1 MLAQVRLL
9 NFRNYDSCQVR
20 FAPGMNFLLGDN
32 GQGKTNIL
40 EAVYYLALL
49 RSFRTNMINDLCQW
63 PQDSFVLHGLLES
76 PPNPPETLAVSY
88 GSERRLLINNT
99 PVYRASDFINRFLC
113 VTFIPQ
119 DLELICGPPARR
131 RRFLDIAISQ
141 LDAGYLR
148 HLQAFYEALKSRNAM
163 LKQPDKY
170 PPATIRA
177 YDQVLVKHTAA
188 IELARRRFAAS
199 MDDILV
205 DKSRQLFGEQHLI
218 TLKYLSRLGFYLESC
233 EGDEEELSK
242 AYSQGLQHSF
252 ERDLKNGST
261 SCGPHRA
268 ELSCLLD
275 QKQLQKFG
283 SQGEMRMA
291 SLAMRFALL
300 DLIRSQRNPDD
311 VVILVDDVIGELDE
325 QRRANFIAELNKS
338 GQILFACTRIPREF
352 TAAAKVLKIRGGK
365 IED

>member
-1 MLAQVRLL
+1 
-9 NFRNYDSCQVR
+9 
-20 FAPGMNFLLGDN
+20 MNFLIGDN

-49 RSFRTNMINDLCQW
+49 RSFRTSVIDDLCQW
-63 PQDSFVLHGLLES
+63 PQNSFVLHGLLES
-76 PPNPPETLAVSY
+76 PPNLPETLAVSY
-88 GSERRLLINNT
+88 GSERRLLINDA

-119 DLELICGPPARR
+119 DLDLVCGPPAQR

-163 LKQPDKY
+163 LKQSDKY
-170 PPATIRA
+170 PPTTIRA
-177 YDQVLVKHTAA
+177 YDQVLVKHAVA
-188 IELARRRFAAS
+188 IELARRHFAVG
-199 MDDILV
+199 MNEVLV
-205 DKSRQLFGEQHLI
+205 DKSRQLFGEQHVV
-218 TLKYLSRLGFYLESC
+218 TLKYLSRLGFCLESC

-242 AYSQGLQHSF
+242 AYSQGLQHGF
-252 ERDLKNGST
+252 ERDLKSGATN
-261 SCGPHRA
+261 CGPHRA

-275 QKQLQKFG
+275 QKQLQRFG

-300 DLIRSQRNPDD
+300 DLIRKRRNPDD
-311 VVILVDDVIGELDE
+311 VVTLVDDVIGELDE
-325 QRRANFIAELNKS
+325 QRRVNFITELNKS

-365 IED
+365 VED

>member
-1 MLAQVRLL
+1 
-9 NFRNYDSCQVR
+9 
-20 FAPGMNFLLGDN
+20 MNFLVGDN

-49 RSFRTNMINDLCQW
+49 RSFRTNVIDDLRQW
-63 PQDSFVLHGLLES
+63 SQQFFILHGLLETPS
-76 PPNPPETLAVSY
+76 QPPETLAVSY
-88 GSERRLLINNT
+88 GSERRLLINDA
-99 PVYRASDFINRFLC
+99 PVYRTSDFINRFLC

-119 DLELICGPPARR
+119 DLELVCGPPAQR

-148 HLQAFYEALKSRNAM
+148 HLQAFQEALRSRNAM
-163 LKQPDKY
+163 LKVPDKY
-170 PPATIRA
+170 PSTTIRA
-177 YDQVLVKHTAA
+177 YDQVLIKHAVA
-188 IELARRRFAAS
+188 IEMARRTFASS
-199 MDDILV
+199 MNDILQE
-205 DKSRQLFGEQHLI
+205 KSPQLFGAGRLVAV
-218 TLKYLSRLGFYLESC
+218 KYLSRLGFMLESH
-233 EGDEEELSK
+233 EGGEEELSK
-242 AYSQGLQHSF
+242 TYSRGLEHNF

-275 QKQLQKFG
+275 QKLLHKFG

-291 SLAMRFALL
+291 SLALRFALL
-300 DLIRSQRNPDD
+300 DLIRRRQDPDN

-325 QRRANFIAELNKS
+325 QRRINFIGELCKS

-352 TAAAKVLKIRGGK
+352 TAEAQVLKIRAGRVE
-365 IED
+365 IE

>member
-1 MLAQVRLL
+1 
-9 NFRNYDSCQVR
+9 
-20 FAPGMNFLLGDN
+20 MNFLIGNN

-49 RSFRTNMINDLCQW
+49 RSFRTSMIDDLCQW
-63 PQDSFVLHGLLES
+63 PQNSFVLHGLLES
-76 PPNPPETLAVSY
+76 APNPPETLAVSY
-88 GSERRLLINNT
+88 GSERRLLINDA

-119 DLELICGPPARR
+119 DMDLVCGPPAQR

-148 HLQAFYEALKSRNAM
+148 HLQAYYEALKSRNAM
-163 LKQPDKY
+163 LKVPDKF

-177 YDQVLVKHTAA
+177 YDQVLVKHAVA
-188 IELARRRFAAS
+188 IELARRNFAVS
-199 MDDILV
+199 MNAILV
-205 DKSRQLFGEQHLI
+205 EKSRQLFGEQQLVI
-218 TLKYLSRLGFYLESC
+218 LKYLSRLGFFLESC
-233 EGDEEELSK
+233 EGDEEELTK
-242 AYSQGLQHSF
+242 AYSHGLQHGF
-252 ERDLKNGST
+252 ERDLKSGTTN
-261 SCGPHRA
+261 CGPHRA
-268 ELSCLLD
+268 ELNCLLD
-275 QKQLQKFG
+275 QKLLHKFG

-300 DLIRSQRNPDD
+300 ELIRVRQNPDD

-325 QRRANFIAELNKS
+325 QRRVNFINELSKS

-352 TAAAKVLKIRGGK
+352 TASAQVLKIRGGK